1 MDEDQVAGYA
11 ADAPSPRVG
20 TFVLR
25 LRLGQGEPLTGS
37 ITRAGATQGIE
48 FHGWID
54 FMAAINLLRAE
65 LEDPSRE
72 DTAPCD

>member
-1 MDEDQVAGYA
+1 MEEDQVAGSA
-11 ADAPSPRVG
+11 ADAPSLRVG

-37 ITRAGATQGIE
+37 ITPAGATQGIE

-54 FMAAINLLRAE
+54 FMVAINLLRAE

-72 DTAPCD
+72 DTPPL